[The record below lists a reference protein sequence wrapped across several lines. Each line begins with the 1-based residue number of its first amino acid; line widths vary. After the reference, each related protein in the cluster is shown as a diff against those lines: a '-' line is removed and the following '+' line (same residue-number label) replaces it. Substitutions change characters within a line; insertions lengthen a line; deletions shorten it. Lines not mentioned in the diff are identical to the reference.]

1 MILKSL
7 EIQGFKSFPDK
18 TKLTFGGGITAVVG
32 PNGSG
37 KSNISDAVRWVLGEQ
52 STKTLRGSRM
62 EDVIFGGTKLRKPV
76 GFSQVAL
83 TIDNTDHTLPVESEE
98 VTVTRK
104 LYRSGESEYR
114 INANSVRLK
123 DVYELFMDTGLGKDG
138 YSIIGQGRIAEIVG
152 AKSAERREIFE
163 EASGISKYR
172 YRKTEAER
180 RLEQAQENLLRLKD
194 ILTELE
200 DRVGPLKIQ
209 SEKAQAFLKLSEEK
223 KRLEVSLYIKSLDK
237 AKEALREQEN
247 RIMVCKA
254 SYDGVDDEL
263 TALENDINAVF
274 AQAQQCAVA
283 IEKKRTERQT
293 LEEELSKR
301 ESEIAVLRNDIFHK
315 NENIARIQRDIE
327 TQSLA
332 VSDIDAQIAARLAQ
346 LEGKTALIAELE
358 VQCSA
363 SEETLNNF
371 LSDNARHNDRLEAAN
386 RELTAINQK
395 ISQSRVTE
403 LTCLSSLEELI
414 QRSGQLTQSLDMKR
428 TEFERLGAELADTQA
443 FVDELDIK
451 IESETNTV
459 KGYDF
464 KLSKRKAKLEES
476 AKQVNAL
483 DLAIKEK
490 SQNARLLEDLERS
503 MEGFTQSVKTVM
515 RMAGGGA
522 LRGVLGP
529 VSSLIQVPQRYTVAV
544 ETALSFALQNIVVE
558 NEEVAKRAI
567 ALLKNENAGRAT
579 FLPVSTI
586 EGNVL
591 DDRSLTAQ
599 PGFVGVASKL
609 IEHDAKYT
617 GIVNSL
623 LGRIVICEDLDHA
636 VDMAKKNG
644 YRFKLVTLDGQVVN
658 AGGSLTGGSAVKSSG
673 LLSRR
678 NDIERLHAQAKELE
692 QKLAA
697 TKGEHDALKAEIAGV
712 EAEYLASKS
721 VLETMLEDRSK
732 AEIQRQLALRNLSET
747 EKTIGE
753 LEAERTRSAEREKRL
768 NDDIAKAKAELAEST
783 ALAATLEEQLSATS
797 QLKDE
802 LRQKRRDLTDE
813 ISALKMRILGETK
826 EAEGLKQSADELAAR
841 KESQSGR
848 FDELNAEAQA
858 LTEEINGITAKT
870 EEILVSKE
878 AVNTKA
884 AAMEAEIR
892 ALSDERLTFE
902 KQANDKRGEE
912 KAILSRREDISKEM
926 ARLEERKV
934 SVQTEYDQIIA
945 KLWDE
950 YELTKSEAAAI
961 AEDIPNVTVAQR
973 SLAEVKNKIKALG
986 TVNVDAIE
994 EYKEVS
1000 QRYEFLK
1007 TQIADVES
1015 SRDELLRLI
1024 SDLTVKMREIFTES
1038 FVQINK
1044 NFGEVFV
1051 ELFGGGSAHLTL
1063 TDEGDVLESGIEIFV
1078 EPPGKIIK
1086 NLSALSGG
1094 EQAFVAI
1101 AIYFAILKVRPA
1113 PFCLLDEI
1121 EAALDDVNVAKYA
1134 QYLHRFNDTTQFIA
1148 ITHRRGTMEEADVL
1162 YGVTMQEEGVSKLL
1176 ELKVSEV
1183 ESKLGLKNT

>member
-18 TKLTFGGGITAVVG
+18 TKLSFGGGITAVVG

-76 GFSQVAL
+76 GFAQVAL
-83 TIDNTDHTLPVESEE
+83 TIDNTDHSLPVESEE

-114 INANSVRLK
+114 INGNSVRLK
-123 DVYELFMDTGLGKDG
+123 DVYEMFMDTGLGKDG

-200 DRVGPLKIQ
+200 DRVGPLKVQ

-223 KRLEVSLYIKSLDK
+223 KQLEVSLYIKQLDK

-263 TALENDINAVF
+263 TALEEAINAIF

-283 IEKKRTERQT
+283 IEGKRTERQAID
-293 LEEELSKR
+293 EELSKR

-315 NENIARIQRDIE
+315 NETISRIQRDID

-332 VSDIDAQIAARLAQ
+332 VSDIDAQISARLAQ
-346 LEGKTALIAELE
+346 LEAKNTLIGELGATCA
-358 VQCSA
+358 QR
-363 SEETLNNF
+363 EETLNTF
-371 LSDNARHNDRLEAAN
+371 LTDNARHNDQLESVS
-386 RELTAINQK
+386 RELTAINQQLA
-395 ISQSRVTE
+395 QSRVTE
-403 LTCLSSLEELI
+403 LTSASSLEELA
-414 QRSGQLTQSLDMKR
+414 QRRETLSQGLAAKQTDS
-428 TEFERLGAELADTQA
+428 ERLRAEIGELQG
-443 FVDELDIK
+443 FVDELDGK
-451 IESETNTV
+451 IESESNTV
-459 KGYDF
+459 KGYEF

-476 AKQVNAL
+476 AKQLNTL

-490 SQNARLLEDLERS
+490 RQNARLLEDLERS

-515 RMAGGGA
+515 KLSGGGA

-567 ALLKNENAGRAT
+567 AILKSENAGRAT
-579 FLPVSTI
+579 FLPVTTI

-591 DDRSLTAQ
+591 DDHALSSQ

-609 IEHDAKYT
+609 IEFDTKYN

-623 LGRIVICEDLDHA
+623 LGRIVFCEDLDNA
-636 VDMAKKNG
+636 VAMAKKNA
-644 YRFKLVTLDGQVVN
+644 YRFKIVTLDGQVVN
-658 AGGSLTGGSAVKSSG
+658 AGGSLTGGSTVKSSG

-678 NDIERLHAQAKELE
+678 NDIERLHEQAKELE
-692 QKLAA
+692 QKLA
-697 TKGEHDALKAEIAGV
+697 TVTTEHDALKAEIAGV
-712 EAEYLASKS
+712 EAEFLATRS
-721 VLETMLEDRSK
+721 VLETMQEDKAK
-732 AEIQRQLALRNLSET
+732 AEIERQLAQRNLQENEKNIEEITAELTRSE
-747 EKTIGE
+747 
-753 LEAERTRSAEREKRL
+753 ERTQKLTREL
-768 NDDIAKAKAELAEST
+768 QAAKAELAEK
-783 ALAATLEEQLSATS
+783 AARAAELEEQLSTTS

-802 LRQKRRDLTDE
+802 LRQKRRELTDE
-813 ISALKMRILGETK
+813 ISALKMQILGETK
-826 EAEGLKQSADELAAR
+826 EAEGLKQSADELAER
-841 KESQSGR
+841 KLSQSGR
-848 FDELNAEAQA
+848 FEELNAEITA
-858 LTEEINGITAKT
+858 LSGEINDINAKI
-870 EEILVSKE
+870 EEILLSKE
-878 AVNTKA
+878 EVNAKA
-884 AAMEAEIR
+884 AAIEAEIH
-892 ALSDERLTFE
+892 ALSEQRLTFE
-902 KQANDKRGEE
+902 KQANEKRGEE

-934 SVQTEYDQIIA
+934 TAQTDYDQIIA

-950 YELTKSEAAAI
+950 YELTKSEASAI
-961 AEDIPNVTVAQR
+961 AGEIPSVTNAQR
-973 SLAEVKNKIKALG
+973 TLSEIKGKIKALG

-1007 TQIADVES
+1007 AQVADVES

-1024 SDLTVKMREIFTES
+1024 NELTYKMREIFTES
-1038 FVQINK
+1038 FAQINK

-1051 ELFGGGSAHLTL
+1051 ELFGGGSAHLDL

-1086 NLSALSGG
+1086 NLTALSGG

-1121 EAALDDVNVAKYA
+1121 EAALDDVNVSKYA
-1134 QYLHRFNDTTQFIA
+1134 QYLHRLNDKTQFIA